1 MRTGAAIISTHH
13 DKKWNVTEILAAPAL
28 YVVLYR
34 GEPFTV
40 RVRSALTDKPPK
52 YRRTSFTYAGMAK
65 GLADRLNK
73 RFGTTDFT
81 VHTADIGDIIYPVFE

>member
-1 MRTGAAIISTHH
+1 MRTGAAIITTHH
-13 DKKWNVTEILAAPAL
+13 DKKWNVTELLVASSV

-40 RVRSALTDKPPK
+40 RMRSALTDKPPK

-65 GLADRLNK
+65 CLADRLNK
-73 RFGTTDFT
+73 RFNTTDFT
-81 VHTADIGDIIYPVFE
+81 VHMVSIGEQVQ